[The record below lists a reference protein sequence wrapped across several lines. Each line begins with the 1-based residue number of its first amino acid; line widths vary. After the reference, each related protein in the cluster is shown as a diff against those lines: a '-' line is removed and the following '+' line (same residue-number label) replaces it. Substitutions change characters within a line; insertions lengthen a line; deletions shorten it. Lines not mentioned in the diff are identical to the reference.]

1 MLKRFLSSFWQRR
14 HWQYGLLSIIA
25 ALSFTLALPAPSYS
39 VSWLEL
45 LLQGAQ
51 IYQLS
56 NISDQQ
62 EVQLGQRIN
71 QQVVE
76 QVNISQNRRLNRYLD
91 GIGQRLVTESG
102 RSQLPY
108 TFQVVEDDSIN
119 AFATMG
125 GFVYINTGLM
135 KTADNEAELAS
146 VVSHEIAHIVG
157 RHAVKQM
164 RQRAIASGVLS
175 VAGLDES
182 SAVNIGVE
190 LALNLPNS
198 REDELEADQ
207 LGLENLRQAGYAPSG
222 MVTFMEKLMAQ
233 NRSALPSLL
242 STHPATKD
250 RVTALKAQ
258 IDPATAN
265 SGDGLSEQAY
275 RRRIRPLLN

>member
-14 HWQYGLLSIIA
+14 RWQYGLLSIIA
-25 ALSFTLALPAPSYS
+25 ALSFTVALPTTSYS
-39 VSWLEL
+39 LSWQEL
-45 LLQGAQ
+45 LLRGVQ
-51 IYQLS
+51 IYQIS

-62 EVQLGQRIN
+62 EIQLGQRIN
-71 QQVVE
+71 QQVIQ

-91 GIGQRLVTESG
+91 GIGQRLVAESG

-135 KTADNEAELAS
+135 KTAENEAELAS

-157 RHAVKQM
+157 RHAVQQM

-198 REDELEADQ
+198 REDELEADR

-233 NRSALPSLL
+233 NRSAVPSLL
-242 STHPATKD
+242 STHPATGD
-250 RVTALKAQ
+250 RVQALKAQ

-275 RRRIRPLLN
+275 RRGIRPLLN